1 MLKISKKGR
10 KSIPYDENQNSSMT
24 QFQRQI
30 FIFYLQNKDTNGN
43 IYNRGAVHEAAWWS
57 NRKNQTSPYEP
68 VSCKPIMGQTHM
80 MVTEN
85 KLIIESE
92 SVCAFQ
98 FKCQY
103 DFDRKK
109 FKVNIKQLNV
119 FSAMNL
125 EHRS

>member
-30 FIFYLQNKDTNGN
+30 FIFYLQNEDTNGN

-68 VSCKPIMGQTHM
+68 RQFRTNYGLTHM
-80 MVTEN
+80 MVTKN

-92 SVCAFQ
+92 NSSHLPIQATV
-98 FKCQY
+98 
-103 DFDRKK
+103 
-109 FKVNIKQLNV
+109 
-119 FSAMNL
+119 
-125 EHRS
+125 